1 MIRKKTII
9 KTISVTLLINLL
21 IAFSFTSADNLSC
34 NSMWLLLNANLNKI
48 SELKNIKDMSKNFCT
63 YVSESKCENIVNDYS
78 SDYFDANQSIFLT
91 LLCDN
96 VWECKNFTS
105 ITRTWNESVLKKTSF
120 SDFNIHS
127 YGPNDIDYCDS
138 KANMNW
144 CDFSKHLPKIFN
156 EIISDY
162 FNVIQAKVYGI
173 DWFQSRFKPAEFANK
188 FSEKNYL
195 IDICNPDNKKY
206 YKETC
211 TYLSNYMK
219 QANKLLTKTKI
230 IDVKKISE
238 QNKDFD
244 CNNNFSENILYCGL
258 FWNEGSYSSNFIN
271 LIYNEYFWYRL
282 FMEYYSTSL
291 LRNPNL
297 SNINSTSN
305 AEKIAD
311 NKEKV
316 IWIQQNNTRI
326 RIALS
331 DSLRTLSE
339 ISQTFPLHIWLTMY
353 QENANLFMKELSKI
367 YPPIRTL
374 ADKLRN
380 VQRAE

>member
-1 MIRKKTII
+1 
-9 KTISVTLLINLL
+9 
-21 IAFSFTSADNLSC
+21 
-34 NSMWLLLNANLNKI
+34 
-48 SELKNIKDMSKNFCT
+48 
-63 YVSESKCENIVNDYS
+63 
-78 SDYFDANQSIFLT
+78 
-91 LLCDN
+91 
-96 VWECKNFTS
+96 
-105 ITRTWNESVLKKTSF
+105 
-120 SDFNIHS
+120 
-127 YGPNDIDYCDS
+127 
-138 KANMNW
+138 
-144 CDFSKHLPKIFN
+144 
-156 EIISDY
+156 
-162 FNVIQAKVYGI
+162 
-173 DWFQSRFKPAEFANK
+173 
-188 FSEKNYL
+188 
-195 IDICNPDNKKY
+195 
-206 YKETC
+206 
-211 TYLSNYMK
+211 
-219 QANKLLTKTKI
+219 
-230 IDVKKISE
+230 
-238 QNKDFD
+238 
-244 CNNNFSENILYCGL
+244 
-258 FWNEGSYSSNFIN
+258 
-271 LIYNEYFWYRL
+271 
-282 FMEYYSTSL
+282 MEYYSTSL